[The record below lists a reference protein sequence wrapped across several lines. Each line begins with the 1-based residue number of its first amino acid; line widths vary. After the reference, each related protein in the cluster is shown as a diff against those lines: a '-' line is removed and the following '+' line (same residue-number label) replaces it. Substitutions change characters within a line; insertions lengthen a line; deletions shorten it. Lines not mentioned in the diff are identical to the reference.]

1 MSTRLRGLLLFIVF
15 GGLFGLFAYWIAN
28 PKSYPFDYYPAGIG
42 GALIIGMPGAAAII
56 GLLELTTGKPFY
68 KLEESWA
75 NLKGWQ
81 RAIGGTLIVLV
92 GGAVVFTVIA
102 ILV

>member
-1 MSTRLRGLLLFIVF
+1 MSTRKRGLLSLICFGVF
-15 GGLFGLFAYWIAN
+15 FTLFAYWIAN
-28 PKSYPFDYYPAGIG
+28 PDSYPFSYYPVGIG
-42 GALIIGMPGAAAII
+42 AAILIAAPGAGAII
-56 GLLELTTGKPFY
+56 GLIELTTGMPFY

-92 GGAVVFTVIA
+92 GGTVLFTVIA
-102 ILV
+102 LLI